1 MASAQIAKKVL
12 IVEDNADTRDM
23 MDIYVKK
30 IGYTPILAQDGKN
43 AIETAIQYL
52 PDIIL
57 MDVAMPTINGVEAA
71 TILRS
76 TRRTANIPIVAVTA
90 HGQAIPGEVTNELFN
105 EIVQKPFDLKI
116 LEPLIKKHVRNQ
128 D

>member
-1 MASAQIAKKVL
+1 MASAQMAKKVL